1 MIWMSDVVVGV
12 GIADTEIAAVATI
25 EMNLKICMVIQAQVL

>member
-12 GIADTEIAAVATI
+12 GIADTAATATS
-25 EMNLKICMVIQAQVL
+25 EMSLKICMLAQVNWHLE